1 VKRVLGAKTD
11 PTPTPS
17 AFASKVLAKSLT
29 ASLIAALLLAFLPAI
44 SSTTLIDS
52 ALAANPPR
60 KILSGWIPYYSMN
73 TSVPSAV
80 NNSDLVSQVSP
91 FWYTLK
97 DQNTIAD
104 LYTPANPSVPMAQ
117 PLSILRGAGFKIIPT
132 ITDSTDIDPKTGK
145 AVPLVL
151 SNLLANPTSRANV
164 VNTILNLVT
173 TNNFDG
179 IDLDFE
185 NFAYVDPLSSW
196 PTTQTR
202 WVQFLAD
209 LSTALHAQ
217 GKLLSITTPPLFDP
231 ATGKKGYY
239 LYAWSQVAQ
248 YIDQLHIMAYDY
260 STSSPGP
267 IGPIGWTTDAVTYA
281 ISVIPASKVFIG
293 IPGYGR
299 DWVTAVSGTCPSLPI
314 NYLKTV
320 APGVV
325 STFVMHDVNNL
336 ASSYGATP
344 TFNVKYGESTFTYQK
359 VYNGTTADGSLTT
372 CTATRTVWYQ
382 DQQSFT
388 VRANLVGQYR
398 LGGISEW
405 TLGME
410 DPTAITAVRNVAV
423 SIAPDQV
430 IANLQLL
437 NPTFTNSAGGTSSS
451 GNSVTSG
458 STLPVGTP
466 LILNGTFTLPDNTPV
481 AGVPIHLQFATTSGS
496 QSTSTTTSATTSATT
511 QTSPASWNNVVDA
524 VTASDGTYSLPILF
538 GANTKLRIVSDS
550 SWQRLEGDSTPL
562 AISLTRLISWSP
574 PSTMRRGA
582 SYDISGQVQPAQAGL
597 TVTLKPSDAP
607 LGAALTP
614 QTATTD
620 ANGNFTFH
628 IENSISGFY
637 TYSLS
642 IAADANF
649 ALTQSDLVTVVVR

>member
-1 VKRVLGAKTD
+1 MKR
-11 PTPTPS
+11 
-17 AFASKVLAKSLT
+17 LT
-29 ASLIAALLLAFLPAI
+29 TLVAAIIASLLLSLLPLLGHLSANF
-44 SSTTLIDS
+44 SDS

-60 KILSGWIPYYSMN
+60 KILSGWIPYYSIN

-104 LYTPANPSVPMAQ
+104 LYTPANPNVPMAQ
-117 PLSILRGAGFKIIPT
+117 PLSVLRGAGFKIIPT
-132 ITDSTDIDPKTGK
+132 ITDGTDIDPKTGK
-145 AVPLVL
+145 ATSMVL
-151 SNLLANPTSRANV
+151 SNLLANPASRANIV
-164 VNTILNLVT
+164 SAILNLVT

-202 WVQFLAD
+202 WVQFISD

-239 LYAWSQVAQ
+239 LYAWSQVAAM
-248 YIDQLHIMAYDY
+248 IDQLHIMAYDY
-260 STSSPGP
+260 STSAPGP

-299 DWVTAVSGTCPSLPI
+299 DWVTSVTGTCPSLPI

-336 ASSYGATP
+336 ASSYGAVP
-344 TFNVKYGESTFTYQK
+344 TFNAKYGESTFTYQK
-359 VYNGTTADGSLTT
+359 VYNGTTTDGSLTT

-382 DQQSFT
+382 DQQAFSL
-388 VRANLVGQYR
+388 RANLVGQYR

-410 DPTAITAVRNVAV
+410 DPTAITAVRTVAV

-430 IANLQLL
+430 MANLQLF
-437 NPTFTNSAGGTSSS
+437 NPTVSGGSGLSS
-451 GNSVTSG
+451 GTGPSNSIGTPVVSG
-458 STLPVGTP
+458 ASITVGTP
-466 LILNGTFTLPDNTPV
+466 LTLTGTFTLPDKTPV
-481 AGVPIHLQFATTSGS
+481 AGVPIHLQFQSSPGLSTSSAQTTSSGW
-496 QSTSTTTSATTSATT
+496 T
-511 QTSPASWNNVVDA
+511 NVLDA
-524 VTASDGTYSLPILF
+524 MTGSDGSYSIPILL
-538 GANTKLRIVSDS
+538 ATNTHLRIVSDG
-550 SWQRLEGDSTPL
+550 SWQRTEGDSA
-562 AISLTRLISWSP
+562 AIALSITRLISWAP
-574 PSTMRRGA
+574 PSTLRSGA
-582 SYDISGQVQPAQAGL
+582 TYSITGQVQPAEAGVA
-597 TVTLKPSDAP
+597 VTLKTTSGP
-607 LGAALTP
+607 LGASLSA
-614 QTATTD
+614 QSATTD
-620 ANGNFTFH
+620 ANGNFT
-628 IENSISGFY
+628 IQLSNAIAGFY
-637 TYSLS
+637 SYILS
-642 IAADANF
+642 TPADSRY
-649 ALTQSDLVTVVVR
+649 ALSQSAPVTVVVR